1 MSHAYLI
8 EIGHATAGLIVR
20 EAEGYRFY
28 ATRRSLGALQSSLFG
43 TADEARSAIVAL
55 HGRSAS
61 TPASMTPLHRAA
73 ASRLTTDE

>member
-8 EIGHATAGLIVR
+8 EIGHATAGLIIR

-43 TADEARSAIVAL
+43 TADEARTAIVAL
-55 HGRSAS
+55 HGRSGS
-61 TPASMTPLHRAA
+61 TNASMTPLHRAA
-73 ASRLTTDE
+73 ASQNAAKE